1 MAGRKEEITDEDIKK
16 ALIESNG
23 QPTKAA
29 EILEVTYP
37 HLYTR
42 IRKNPE
48 LLEVQKAYRART
60 FQNVSNLTLTTF
72 LTGVMKAPAV
82 DENGEILKDENGK
95 IIYKDVYID
104 TRTRLSLAPNLMQTF
119 KSDDGITD
127 KLDITS
133 NGNSINTGFKIEVI
147 DKREDVRTEEEENE

>member
-1 MAGRKEEITDEDIKK
+1 MAMIEQITDDEIKN
-16 ALIESNG
+16 ALIEANG

-60 FQNVSNLTLTTF
+60 FQTVSNVALTAF
-72 LTGVMKAPAV
+72 LTGVMTEPETD
-82 DENGEILKDENGK
+82 DEGNIIEGQTRK
-95 IIYKDVYID
+95 IKID
-104 TRTRLSLAPNLMQTF
+104 HRTRLSLIPNLMQTF
-119 KSDDGITD
+119 KSEDGISD